1 MNDRSVLTS
10 MFWGIT
16 FAISAGLGFWQ
27 AFRGSLSWVFLSN
40 AIPIFMI
47 AFGLIVLLSAQPK
60 K

>member
-1 MNDRSVLTS
+1 

-16 FAISAGLGFWQ
+16 FAIVAGLGFWQ

-40 AIPIFMI
+40 AIPIFLI
-47 AFGLIVLLSAQPK
+47 AFGLIVLLSAHPK